1 MKLMYQSYR
10 ASHMNQTSVM
20 MSNIPKIP
28 AIAPMLRMK
37 TGVVT
42 KLGSAL
48 HQIMVV
54 WQQLTIARPNTHEM
68 YTSTKNMGIYTKFGK
83 NGEQF
88 YALRL
93 FPRYATPSRLHIYI

>member
-28 AIAPMLRMK
+28 AIAPKLRMK
-37 TGVVT
+37 TGVIT

-54 WQQLTIARPNTHEM
+54 WQQLTTARPNTHEIQ
-68 YTSTKNMGIYTKFGK
+68 T
-83 NGEQF
+83 
-88 YALRL
+88 LRTWKCTQNL
-93 FPRYATPSRLHIYI
+93 ERTESSFVHCVSLVFMQRRWIGLQL